1 MAERDE
7 GALQVW
13 SAEDAVALR
22 TAKLKL
28 EHPGLAARLADLI
41 GSPIEVVLKRL
52 PKGWQEKGGDLT
64 QAALMTALE
73 VALKTLRNKPTK
85 RSRERFHKIAVVGTG
100 GLGGFFGLSAV
111 AVELPVTT
119 AVILR
124 SIADIAR
131 SEGHDLSRLSVKLAC
146 LEVLALG
153 GSRSKDDAAKTGYW
167 AVRTSLARY
176 LEQAASYVAKGGI
189 GGAKSAPPLVRLTA
203 AIASRFGVV
212 VEEELAAK
220 AIPVLSAGTGAA
232 VNLAFMNHFQEMARG
247 HFIVRRLEK
256 KYGTE
261 SVRKAYDEL
270 EV

>member
-22 TAKLKL
+22 TAKAKL

-131 SEGHDLSRLSVKLAC
+131 SEGHDLSRLNVKLAC

-203 AIASRFGVV
+203 AVASRFGVV

-247 HFIVRRLEK
+247 HFIVKRLEK

-261 SVRKAYDEL
+261 SVRKAYEAL